1 MTLIPK
7 KPKKRTP
14 QSKVVS
20 VDSGLVKDILARN
33 GYTITRAA
41 KVLDMNPTY
50 LSQRLKNGRIG
61 LPLIETLKNRTGIDL
76 MSAVILPVNIEKT
89 KQQEQIEFV
98 KQLETDQVIQ
108 AIDNAVDRIALVRH
122 VETDQIIEAIN
133 SNTDI
138 IVETLNRLIEI
149 LK

>member
-1 MTLIPK
+1 MGLMEK
-7 KPKKRTP
+7 KPQKRTP

-20 VDSGLVKDILARN
+20 IDSGLAKDILGRN

-41 KVLDMNPTY
+41 KVLDMKPAY
-50 LSQRLKNGRIG
+50 LSQRIKSGRIG
-61 LPLIETLKNRTGIDL
+61 LPQIETLKNRTGIDL
-76 MSAVILPVNIEKT
+76 MSAVMLPVNVERT

-98 KQLETDQVIQ
+98 KQLETDQIIQ

-138 IVETLNRLIEI
+138 IVETLNRLIDL

>member
-1 MTLIPK
+1 MTLIQK

-20 VDSGLVKDILARN
+20 VDSAIIKDILAKN
-33 GYTITRAA
+33 GYTLTRAA
-41 KVLDMNPTY
+41 KVLDMNPQY

-76 MSAVILPVNIEKT
+76 MSAVILPMNIEKT
-89 KQQEQIEFV
+89 KQQEQMEFI
-98 KQLETDQVIQ
+98 KQVETDQIIQ

-138 IVETLNRLIEI
+138 IVETLNRLIEL